1 MVGKKVVKLEA
12 LMEIMSLRQGNKF
25 APSALISTMLAIK
38 KEKVNWATWFSQKL
52 QNEIIVIQCKAG
64 KIGNTLAEPTLT
76 IIGHYFLKQWEPEK
90 EKSIGTKKKT
100 QNKKEKMIVYL
111 NAILLVE
118 KKKKKSKLAIT
129 TSKEITYVFP
139 TQEGNLGEVAET
151 SSILTELRGK
161 NVEIPGEKMAKPSIS
176 IVEEVKTQLI
186 EKKGMQNVLTN
197 VDVEKEKV

>member
-1 MVGKKVVKLEA
+1 
-12 LMEIMSLRQGNKF
+12 MSLRQGNKF
-25 APSALISTMLAIK
+25 APSALISTMLAVK

-52 QNEIIVIQCKAG
+52 QNDIIVIQCKAG
-64 KIGNTLAEPTLT
+64 KIVNTLAEPTLT

-90 EKSIGTKKKT
+90 EKSIGTKRKI
-100 QNKKEKMIVYL
+100 QNKEKMIVDL

-129 TSKEITYVFP
+129 KSKEITYVFP

-151 SSILTELRGK
+151 SSILTKLKGK
-161 NVEIPGEKMAKPSIS
+161 NVEILGEKMAKPSIS

-186 EKKGMQNVLTN
+186 EKKGMQNALTN

>member
-1 MVGKKVVKLEA
+1 
-12 LMEIMSLRQGNKF
+12 
-25 APSALISTMLAIK
+25 MLAVK